1 MDGDATTNA
10 VSYSLVDGFGDP
22 VVGGAFAIDAASG
35 VVSVADTSQLDYE
48 SQASH
53 DIIVRATSAGR
64 VVCRRDVHDCAERCQ

>member
-53 DIIVRATSAGR
+53 DIIVRARPRTGR
-64 VVCRRDVHDCAERCQ
+64 LPTRRSRLR